1 MRPLYL
7 LSTAFV
13 ASHPADAA
21 RVLEELEPDER
32 GRFLSRCDPAA
43 VGAVLREMVPYDAA
57 HSLEAM
63 PVDAAARVLAG
74 LPADEAAALL
84 RMTAGPRGD
93 ELLAALDP
101 ATTVA
106 IGFLLRY
113 PEGSAGSLMDA
124 RVPAVAGTVTVGGAV
139 ERIRRDP
146 RGLVYYVY
154 VVDDE
159 GRLDGVLSIRELL
172 AADPT
177 VPVATVARRP
187 VARLNPRSSAATIVA
202 HPKWR
207 DVHALPVVSDDGRL
221 VGVLRYATLRRLE
234 GEVAADRGRLHPGFL
249 LLGLGRLYWISLGQL
264 VALAGALV
272 VAAARRRAPV

>member
-32 GRFLSRCDPAA
+32 GRFLSRCDPVA

-57 HSLEAM
+57 RSLEAL
-63 PVDAAARVLAG
+63 PVDAAARALAE
-74 LPADEAAALL
+74 LPVDEAAAFL
-84 RMTAGPRGD
+84 RETAGPRSE

-101 ATTVA
+101 AVTVA

-113 PEGSAGSLMDA
+113 PEGSAGSLMDT
-124 RVPAVAGTVTVGGAV
+124 RVAAVPGAVTVGGAV

-146 RGLVYYVY
+146 RGLAYYLY
-154 VVDDE
+154 VVDDD

-177 VPVATVARRP
+177 VPITTVARRP
-187 VARLNPRSSAATIVA
+187 VGRLNPRTPAATIVA

-207 DVHALPVVSDDGRL
+207 DVHALPVTSDDGRL

-234 GEVAADRGRLHPGFL
+234 GEVAAHRGRLHPGFL
-249 LLGLGRLYWISLGQL
+249 ALGLGRLYWISLGQL
-264 VALAGALV
+264 VAIAGELV
-272 VAAARRRAPV
+272 GVAAKRRAPV